1 MLPLRRFF
9 RLLGIPGIGAPRVG
23 ENQLGRIRAAMLSVL
38 QAHGGHSVQ
47 RVAQRVRFAS
57 DVEALWYLR
66 QDVLTSLAEIDGE
79 PSARRQMRRI
89 NSLFKG
95 GLPQT
100 MGPRVHRFT
109 A

>member
-1 MLPLRRFF
+1 MFPSSLL
-9 RLLGIPGIGAPRVG
+9 RLLPFSGLGFRRST
-23 ENQLGRIRAAMLSVL
+23 ERQLVEIRTTMLSL
-38 QAHGGHSVQ
+38 LEARPGNTAH
-47 RVAQRVRFAS
+47 RVTQRVRFA
-57 DVEALWYLR
+57 DDLEALWYLR
-66 QDVLTSLAEIDGE
+66 QDVLTTLAEIDGE

>member
-1 MLPLRRFF
+1 MSPSSLL
-9 RLLGIPGIGAPRVG
+9 RLLSFPGLSFRRSTDR
-23 ENQLGRIRAAMLSVL
+23 QLVQIRTSMLSLLEARPGNTV
-38 QAHGGHSVQ
+38 H
-47 RVAQRVRFAS
+47 RVAQRVRFA
-57 DVEALWYLR
+57 DDLEALWYLR
-66 QDVLTSLAEIDGE
+66 QDVLTTLAEIDGE

>member
-1 MLPLRRFF
+1 MSPSSLLRLLSFPGLSLRRSTD
-9 RLLGIPGIGAPRVG
+9 R
-23 ENQLGRIRAAMLSVL
+23 QLVQIRTSMLSLLEARPGNTV
-38 QAHGGHSVQ
+38 H
-47 RVAQRVRFAS
+47 RVAQRVRFA
-57 DVEALWYLR
+57 DDLEALWYLR

>member
-1 MLPLRRFF
+1 MFPSSLL
-9 RLLGIPGIGAPRVG
+9 RLLSFPVFSFRRSTDRQMV
-23 ENQLGRIRAAMLSVL
+23 QIRTSMLSLLDARPGNNVR
-38 QAHGGHSVQ
+38 
-47 RVAQRVRFAS
+47 RVVQRVRFA
-57 DVEALWYLR
+57 DDLEALWYLR
-66 QDVLTSLAEIDGE
+66 QDVLTTLAEIDGE

>member
-1 MLPLRRFF
+1 MSPSSLL
-9 RLLGIPGIGAPRVG
+9 RLLSFPGLSISRSTDR
-23 ENQLGRIRAAMLSVL
+23 QLVQIRTSMLSLLEARPGNTV
-38 QAHGGHSVQ
+38 H
-47 RVAQRVRFAS
+47 RVAQRVRFA
-57 DVEALWYLR
+57 DDLEALWYLR

>member
-1 MLPLRRFF
+1 MFSSSLL
-9 RLLGIPGIGAPRVG
+9 RLLSLPVFNFRRST
-23 ENQLGRIRAAMLSVL
+23 ERQLVQIRTSMLSLLEARPGNTV
-38 QAHGGHSVQ
+38 H
-47 RVAQRVRFAS
+47 RVAQRVRFA
-57 DVEALWYLR
+57 DDLETLWYLR
-66 QDVLTSLAEIDGE
+66 QDVLTTLAAIDGE
-79 PSARRQMRRI
+79 PAARRQMRRI